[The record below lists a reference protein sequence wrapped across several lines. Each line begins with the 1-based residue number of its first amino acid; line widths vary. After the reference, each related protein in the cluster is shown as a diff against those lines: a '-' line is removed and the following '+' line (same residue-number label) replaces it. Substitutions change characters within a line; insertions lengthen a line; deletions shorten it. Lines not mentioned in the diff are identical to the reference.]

1 MKSREQ
7 KYYRPPFGT
16 LHRYAN
22 DLAYLKETVESNL
35 LVTEAI
41 LDRMG
46 GRNLQHTTH
55 TDPPPTEN
63 DLLKEGLLYHQ
74 SLFRSTQLRLSSLDK
89 RVQNAINLAFHMVTQ
104 QDSLIMMHD
113 SASVTILTAV
123 AAVFLPIS
131 TIAAIIGSQLFVTHQ
146 DDQGNWNIIAT
157 PLIRYLYLV
166 GIPMTVVIFIA
177 SYFWSIRRRLVWSTG
192 ANTGSTSRF
201 KLRLW
206 K

>member
-1 MKSREQ
+1 MKSRKQ

-35 LVTEAI
+35 LVAGAI
-41 LDRMG
+41 LDRTG
-46 GRNLQHTTH
+46 GRNLEYTRQ
-55 TDPPPTEN
+55 TDMPSTEN
-63 DLLKEGLLYHQ
+63 DLLKEGLLYNQ

-89 RVQNAINLAFHMVTQ
+89 RIQNAINLAFHMVTQ

-123 AAVFLPIS
+123 AAVFLPIT
-131 TIAAIIGSQLFVTHQ
+131 TIASIIGSQLFVATP
-146 DDQGNWNIIAT
+146 DNQGNWDITAT
-157 PLIRYLYLV
+157 PLIRYLYVV
-166 GIPMTVVIFIA
+166 GIPMTVLIFIA

-201 KLRLW
+201 KLRPW

>member
-1 MKSREQ
+1 MKSRKQ

-41 LDRMG
+41 LDRIG
-46 GRNLQHTTH
+46 GRNLEQTGQ
-55 TDPPPTEN
+55 TDMPTEN

-146 DDQGNWNIIAT
+146 DDQGNWNIVAT

-192 ANTGSTSRF
+192 ANTGPTSRF

>member
-35 LVTEAI
+35 LVAGAI
-41 LDRMG
+41 LDRTG
-46 GRNLQHTTH
+46 GRNLEYTRQ
-55 TDPPPTEN
+55 TDMHSTEK
-63 DLLKEGLLYHQ
+63 DLLKEGLLYNQ

-89 RVQNAINLAFHMVTQ
+89 RIQNAINLAFHMVTQ

-123 AAVFLPIS
+123 AAVFLPIT
-131 TIAAIIGSQLFVTHQ
+131 TIASIIGSQLFVATPDH
-146 DDQGNWNIIAT
+146 QGNWNITAT
-157 PLIRYLYLV
+157 PLIRYLYIV
-166 GIPMTVVIFIA
+166 GIPMTVLIFIA

-192 ANTGSTSRF
+192 ANTGSASRF